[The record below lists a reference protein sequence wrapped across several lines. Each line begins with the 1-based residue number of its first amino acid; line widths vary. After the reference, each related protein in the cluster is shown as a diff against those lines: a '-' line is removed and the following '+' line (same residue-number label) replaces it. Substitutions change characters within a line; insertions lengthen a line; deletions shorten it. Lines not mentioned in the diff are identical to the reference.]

1 MKKSIALFAVALSCL
16 LSSCAQLACTSAPK
30 SGNVEHVVL
39 IWLNEPGNA
48 AHKDSMAAAART
60 FPKEIPGILSLSVG
74 DAIPSDRDV
83 VDDSY
88 DLAIVVRF
96 KDKAALDAYEKHPVH
111 VKAVKEVLAP
121 KVSKLKVYDVA
132 VR

>member
-1 MKKSIALFAVALSCL
+1 MKKTISLFAVL
-16 LSSCAQLACTSAPK
+16 LSSLLVSCAQLCPMAPK
-30 SGNVEHVVL
+30 TGNVEHVVL

-48 AHKDSMAAAART
+48 AHKEKMIAATSA
-60 FPKEIPGILSLSVG
+60 FKKEIPGILSLSVG
-74 DAIPSDRDV
+74 DAIPSNRDV
-83 VDDSY
+83 VDDSF

-96 KDKAALDAYEKHPVH
+96 QDKAALDAYEKHPVH

-121 KVSKLKVYDVA
+121 NVSKLKVYDVS